1 MYHLAGTS
9 VAWTLEVF
17 AITGVAH
24 SLKPFP
30 TWFAV
35 QRTVTWSFRGIL
47 YSPIIQSRG
56 YISGPAWL
64 VPVASA
70 LQKPYMDASKFKATF
85 PVVSEPTDSLLKAS
99 NAPAAANQRLLQRL
113 PLKVP

>member
-35 QRTVTWSFRGIL
+35 QRTVTWSFRGI
-47 YSPIIQSRG
+47 QS
-56 YISGPAWL
+56 A
-64 VPVASA
+64 V
-70 LQKPYMDASKFKATF
+70 F
-85 PVVSEPTDSLLKAS
+85 
-99 NAPAAANQRLLQRL
+99 APFSSRFRIRFRS
-113 PLKVP
+113 